1 MMANDP
7 FDLNRFVAAQDA
19 PWAGS
24 SGKTVYD
31 TALAELHAGDK
42 QEHWMWFVLPQL
54 RSLGQSATAK
64 KYGIA
69 GMDEARAYWDHP
81 VLGPRLRECVEATM
95 TSGKTDPVLIL
106 GDIDA
111 KKYRSCLT
119 LFLQVAP
126 GDPAL
131 TRALARFYGGKPC
144 RKTLAHIGLPEE

>member
-7 FDLNRFVAAQDA
+7 FDLNRFVVAQDG
-19 PWAGS
+19 PWPGR

-31 TALAELHAGDK
+31 MALAELHAGDK

-54 RSLGQSATAK
+54 RSLGQSPTAK

-81 VLGPRLRECVEATM
+81 VLGPRLRECVEAMT
-95 TSGKTDPVLIL
+95 TSGKTDPVQVL

-126 GDPAL
+126 GDAML
-131 TRALARFYGGKPC
+131 TRALARFYRGTPC
-144 RKTLAHIGLPEE
+144 GKTLAHLGLPEE

>member
-7 FDLNRFVAAQDA
+7 FDLNRFVVAQDA
-19 PWAGS
+19 PLAGS

-54 RSLGQSATAK
+54 RSLGQSSTAK
-64 KYGIA
+64 MYGIS
-69 GMDEARAYWDHP
+69 GLDEARAYWDHP
-81 VLGPRLRECVEATM
+81 ILGPRLRECVGATM
-95 TSGKTDPVLIL
+95 ASGKTDPVQIFGHL
-106 GDIDA
+106 DA

-131 TRALARFYGGKPC
+131 TRALARFYGRKPC
-144 RKTLAHIGLPEE
+144 RKTLAHVGSPEE

>member
-7 FDLNRFVAAQDA
+7 FDLNRFAAAQDA
-19 PWAGS
+19 PLAGS
-24 SGKTVYD
+24 SGKSVYD

-54 RSLGQSATAK
+54 RSLGQSATANM
-64 KYGIA
+64 YGIA

-81 VLGPRLRECVEATM
+81 ILGPRLRECVEATM

-131 TRALARFYGGKPC
+131 TRALARFYGGKRC
-144 RKTLAHIGLPEE
+144 GKTLAHIGLPE